1 MPPEELHDSD
11 LLSVA
16 SSTTPSTVQQSL
28 ENKNIP
34 VQLDELKIVGD
45 NTENYIVN
53 AYFPEG
59 DERNLAYT
67 IVKEEP
73 EIKPSLWNKFVDF
86 VWPDYI
92 LKHLDY
98 PSFKITFRSWCQL
111 WVCTV
116 LTIIPATSHWMGGA
130 AYLIIVLGF
139 ITVSGGTSIAMN
151 TLSSIAGFIGVII
164 AFLHHVI
171 TTKIINHIHHGITPE
186 TLTKNLIDEG
196 LCHFDSGLEQCIQDQ
211 IFTGRYITTT
221 GSAVTILSIIT
232 CTFIVGNMRE
242 HMHPLWALV
251 YVSGQIAICIFACYG
266 HFLPL
271 FDPLEIGYV
280 VIKPFAL
287 GFIAKIVSAL
297 LVYPT
302 TSNWSFFNGYTKILK
317 GLKSS
322 LEKNA
327 KFFKTMKPSASNF
340 GNYKMFKK
348 EILKLRGSMA
358 PLEIVAST
366 IWLEYSY
373 GRFDVGDV
381 GEFRSLLKNLFTSSS
396 TYTYFY
402 QLLEER
408 THFVRNEF
416 ALVRK
421 RSNASSQFARK
432 PAFDKTDLSY
442 TDVAEYELRQRL
454 KIMKSRIILQGEEDS
469 RLTTIVIDE
478 MATRISQYFAGLLDN
493 ADTGIEV
500 IAEWLEAANDFR
512 IFSWVPG
519 QWSKHVSLQERL
531 NAKVKVVKL
540 ELEIELAKF
549 DNVETLKKIM
559 IDTSKPE
566 KEVLFLISQGV
577 FFLQIVKHQCEN
589 ILKVLDYCLELDER
603 RPTPKFITYFS
614 KTKYSEPKH
623 LSNKIDV
630 TNPGLENIVRK
641 RNADT
646 LPPINL
652 FQYIGYL
659 FTKLY
664 KYLISN
670 EFWFWI
676 KVGGIIT
683 IGAIPYFVRP
693 LANLYYRNRMIWLV
707 IVIAVSISEN
717 TGSSVYVVFARLC
730 YSFFGAVVGM
740 VAWYISCGNGQGNYY
755 GYGAVTAVLFMYF
768 IYFRH
773 FSVHQ
778 TLLPQI
784 LYSVTAVLVLGTS
797 WVDAIYN
804 KLANVDVGYKP
815 AYLRF
820 IGVAIGL
827 CLGMLAVLLP
837 KPISSKAIVRNVLA
851 KTISETGNIH
861 CDVANFALARLETPD
876 YNIKGR
882 QDAVLSNYSSLLMR
896 MAGLS
901 KLMSLKLEV
910 PIAGYWPESKYKRL
924 LGLVTDVIQLYLMLS
939 SALQGLDGPEKWLP
953 VVIKRV
959 GFCFPDLQAEVFATI
974 HMASDALRTKQ
985 ALPKITEANISLK
998 HMELLRQQWGLRR
1011 ISLSERF
1018 YCDSATNNNNENTL
1032 KELDHYKLF
1041 SNDGQLNIMSL
1052 LVAHMI
1058 YNRLD
1063 EIMILVK
1070 GLVGEIYDLNERIL
1084 VDEDDYFE
1092 FKQDLEFSDDKENSA
1107 F

>member
-11 LLSVA
+11 LSSVA

-28 ENKNIP
+28 ENENIP
-34 VQLDELKIVGD
+34 VQLDESKIVGD

-59 DERNLAYT
+59 DG
-67 IVKEEP
+67 
-73 EIKPSLWNKFVDF
+73 SLD
-86 VWPDYI
+86 
-92 LKHLDY
+92 
-98 PSFKITFRSWCQL
+98 
-111 WVCTV
+111 
-116 LTIIPATSHWMGGA
+116 GGA

-266 HFLPL
+266 HFSPL

-302 TSNWSFFNGYTKILK
+302 TSNWTFFNGYTKILK

-322 LEKNA
+322 SEKNA

-442 TDVAEYELRQRL
+442 TDVAEYELRQRS

-512 IFSWVPG
+512 IFPG
-519 QWSKHVSLQERL
+519 FSS
-531 NAKVKVVKL
+531 

-630 TNPGLENIVRK
+630 TNPGSENIVRK

-797 WVDAIYN
+797 WVDAKYN

-827 CLGMLAVLLP
+827 CL
-837 KPISSKAIVRNVLA
+837 
-851 KTISETGNIH
+851 
-861 CDVANFALARLETPD
+861 ANFALARLETPD

-924 LGLVTDVIQLYLMLS
+924 SGLVTDVIQLYLMLS

-1018 YCDSATNNNNENTL
+1018 YCDSAINNNNENTS